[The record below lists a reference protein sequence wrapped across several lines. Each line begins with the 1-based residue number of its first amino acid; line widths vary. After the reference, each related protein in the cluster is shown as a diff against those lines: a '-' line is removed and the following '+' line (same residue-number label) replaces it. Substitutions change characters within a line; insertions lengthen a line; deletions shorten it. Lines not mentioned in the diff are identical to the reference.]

1 MIIIIFFRTIKKM
14 KLFGIFA
21 LIGSAFSQE
30 EQQAPVEARLL
41 ISKKT
46 DTKILAE
53 NVDMKFTYK
62 IYNIG
67 QSAALDVSIL
77 SFDKDLI
84 LHSRFN
90 LLKITLPTSGQ
101 SSVEIQR

>member
-1 MIIIIFFRTIKKM
+1 M

-21 LIGSAFSQE
+21 LIGSAFGQE

-46 DTKILAE
+46 ETKILAE
-53 NVDMKFTYK
+53 NVDMTFTYK

-67 QSAALDVSIL
+67 QSAALDVSPL
-77 SFDKDLI
+77 NLNKDLI
-84 LHSRFN
+84 FHSRFN
-90 LLKITLPTSGQ
+90 LSKITLPTTGQ
-101 SSVEIQR
+101 SSVVIQR

>member
-1 MIIIIFFRTIKKM
+1 M

-21 LIGSAFSQE
+21 LIGSTFGQSE

-53 NVDMKFTYK
+53 NVDMTFTYK

-67 QSAALDVSIL
+67 QSAALDVSRL
-77 SFDKDLI
+77 NF
-84 LHSRFN
+84 R
-90 LLKITLPTSGQ
+90 
-101 SSVEIQR
+101 

>member
-1 MIIIIFFRTIKKM
+1 M

-21 LIGSAFSQE
+21 LIGSAFGQE

-53 NVDMKFTYK
+53 NVDMTFTYK

-67 QSAALDVSIL
+67 QSAALDVSLSVLSENFGYFRIDFLVIL
-77 SFDKDLI
+77 ISF
-84 LHSRFN
+84 
-90 LLKITLPTSGQ
+90 SGYFA
-101 SSVEIQR
+101 